1 MMSIMPAQLRRTA
14 LAFAAFFLLL
24 CSYYILR
31 PVRDEMAV
39 QSGVGRLQWLFTA
52 TFVLTLVIVPVFGWV
67 VKRVPRARV
76 LPAVYGFLVLN
87 IVAFYLAFRA
97 GITVAG
103 AAAFFVWLSF
113 FVMFA
118 VSIFWSRLADS
129 FTKEEAHR
137 LYGYVAAGGTAGAL
151 AGPALTA
158 LLARG
163 LGTANLLALSAVL
176 LALATACMIALGRLR
191 SVQDPSLEKPVGGSV
206 LAGIGLA
213 MKVKSLRGI
222 AILVVCYTL
231 VSTFTYV
238 EIVDLAGRT
247 YAGSGERTAFF
258 ARLDLAVNGLALAI
272 QLLVTRRVVER
283 FGLATAL
290 TLVPAVI
297 LASLAA
303 LAAWRALAMFAAVQ
317 VMHRAGEFAMSKPG
331 REMVYTVVDA
341 ESRYKAKNFIDTA
354 VYRAGD
360 AASAW
365 VMTAL
370 KGAQLDTLLI
380 AGVPAAIG
388 WLVSSYYVGKRHDR
402 NEPA

>member
-1 MMSIMPAQLRRTA
+1 MKSFQRTA

-52 TFVLTLVIVPVFGWV
+52 TFVLTLVVVPVFGWV
-67 VKRVPRARV
+67 VKRLPRARV

-129 FTKEEAHR
+129 FTREEAHR

-176 LALATACMIALGRLR
+176 LALATACMVALGRLR
-191 SVQDPSLEKPVGGSV
+191 SVQDPSLAKPVGGSV

-247 YAGSGERTAFF
+247 YADSGERTAFF

-272 QLLVTRRVVER
+272 QVLVTRRVVER

-365 VMTAL
+365 AMTAL
-370 KGAQLDTLLI
+370 KAAQLDTLLV